1 MVRGRRLSKSAIGFW
16 GMGMTTAGDFASRTE
31 TRPSSGAV
39 LLGSVELS
47 RAERWYEDGA
57 HVIRSTEFDCIAE
70 HPDAEQ
76 AVAVF
81 VDNAFDLMLALSE
94 LDAGEATEGERDT
107 LALIESRFA
116 RAAWD
121 EERREARRR
130 EAASRM
136 RRRGEPHWGR
146 HSPAGSSSLLSPA

>member
-1 MVRGRRLSKSAIGFW
+1 MLPRQ
-16 GMGMTTAGDFASRTE
+16 METTPSSFVSRTE

-39 LLGSVELS
+39 LLGPVELS

-70 HPDAEQ
+70 HPDGDE
-76 AVAVF
+76 AVTVF
-81 VDNAFDLMLALSE
+81 VDNAFDLMLALAE
-94 LDAGEATEGERDT
+94 LDQAGEATKAERET

-121 EERREARRR
+121 ERRREARRR
-130 EAASRM
+130 KAASRM

-146 HSPAGSSSLLSPA
+146 HSRAGSSSVLSPA

>member
-1 MVRGRRLSKSAIGFW
+1 MGAGRKSALGLRR
-16 GMGMTTAGDFASRTE
+16 MGTMTVGNFASRTE

-39 LLGSVELS
+39 LLGFVELS

-70 HPDAEQ
+70 HPDAEE
-76 AVAVF
+76 AVTVF

-94 LDAGEATEGERDT
+94 LDQGGEATGGERET

-121 EERREARRR
+121 ERRREARRR
-130 EAASRM
+130 KAASQM

-146 HSPAGSSSLLSPA
+146 HSPAGSSSLLSRA